1 MVGIP
6 LTLVLVSAAVERES
20 LNAIVGCGVGEF
32 ILLYFLLLSV
42 GLMSPVTWLLGAL
55 NSRLGHLYQPF
66 NIRVLH
72 LTIIMSIV
80 LILFFAVREC
90 SVNVLFGLLCFYVF
104 SFEFRYQPPY
114 SHTWRP
120 LGLC

>member
-6 LTLVLVSAAVERES
+6 LTLVLVSAAVEREL
-20 LNAIVGCGVGEF
+20 LNAIYALSVGEF
-32 ILLYFLLLSV
+32 ILLFAFIIHP

-72 LTIIMSIV
+72 LTIIISIV
-80 LILFFAVREC
+80 LILFFAVRE
-90 SVNVLFGLLCFYVF
+90 LCV
-104 SFEFRYQPPY
+104 
-114 SHTWRP
+114 
-120 LGLC
+120 C